1 MRPIWRGNLEISLV
15 TIPVQM
21 HTAHTSRKEM
31 KFDLLHK
38 QCKAKII
45 EQFFCP
51 ACEMAVG
58 GNELGNGFKNEKGDY
73 ILVSDE
79 DLQAAHKE
87 AIGTIEVIRFVDGA
101 LVNPIYYCHAHYLTP
116 RRGKN
121 AIEAFA
127 LFRQA
132 MVEEEKIALA
142 KVVIR
147 NKEHMLAIRPHDWTL
162 AAYTLHYPEEIR
174 NTQEIEEAE
183 KVQAAKIDKQNL
195 ILAKSLIR
203 KTTGGFVPEEFSGG
217 YTKTLMEIIQAKAGN
232 GQIRAVPKKATERV
246 MSLEDALEKSIA
258 RTTRGQAKIPQPDKR
273 GARKKAM

>member
-1 MRPIWRGNLEISLV
+1 
-15 TIPVQM
+15 M
-21 HTAHTSRKEM
+21 HTAHTSRKEEM
-31 KFDLLHK
+31 RFDLLHQ
-38 QCKAKII
+38 QCKSKII

-58 GNELGNGFKNEKGDY
+58 SDELVKGFENKKGDY
-73 ILVSDE
+73 VLVSDE
-79 DLQAAHKE
+79 DLQAAHKQ
-87 AIGTIEVIRFVDGA
+87 AIGTIEILRFVDGA

-132 MVEEEKIALA
+132 MIEEEKIALA

-147 NKEHMLAIRPHDWTL
+147 NKEHLLAIRPHEWTL
-162 AAYTLHYPEEIR
+162 AAFTLHYPEEIR

-183 KVQAAKIDKQNL
+183 TVKAAKIDKQNL

-203 KTTGGFVPEEFSGG
+203 KTTGEFVPRRVFRRLLENSYGYNSG
-217 YTKTLMEIIQAKAGN
+217 Q
-232 GQIRAVPKKATERV
+232 
-246 MSLEDALEKSIA
+246 S
-258 RTTRGQAKIPQPDKR
+258 
-273 GARKKAM
+273 